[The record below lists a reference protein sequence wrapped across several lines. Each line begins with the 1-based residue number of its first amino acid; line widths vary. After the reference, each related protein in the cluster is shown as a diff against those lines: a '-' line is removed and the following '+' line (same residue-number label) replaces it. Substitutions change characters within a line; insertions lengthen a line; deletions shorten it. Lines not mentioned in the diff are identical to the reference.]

1 MIQISNVNFETE
13 IILKEESPLTIYLEN
28 SNDFYE
34 KVCELANAFNGQE
47 TSFTFWE
54 NDKQINPDKFGDII
68 TNVFSFDINNKK
80 VQTLLY
86 KKIEENYFFTTSM
99 QELNSL
105 NVNLIN
111 LFSNLFTD
119 LPFVLDYKE
128 LSLQDLLKTCS
139 VKFQEDYESLLE
151 KIVNYVNIL
160 TELKSC
166 KFLILV
172 NVKQVLDK
180 NSLHELYKHCLNE
193 KIALLLIEHIKTEP
207 LFKEERAITIT
218 EDLCE
223 ILENFEL

>member
-13 IILKEESPLTIYLEN
+13 IILKEESPLIIYLEN
-28 SNDFYE
+28 SNDFYK
-34 KVCELANAFNGQE
+34 KVCELSNAFNGQE

-86 KKIEENYFFTTSM
+86 KKIEENYFFSTSM

-111 LFSNLFTD
+111 MFSNLFTD
-119 LPFVLDYKE
+119 LPFMLDYKE

-160 TELKSC
+160 SELKNC

-172 NVKQVLDK
+172 NAKQVLDK
-180 NSLHELYKHCLNE
+180 NSLKELYKHCLNE

-207 LFKEERAITIT
+207 LLKEERAITIT